1 VGLGRALL
9 CVVVLWGEIATD
21 IPRARLIKKQLLTI
35 AKLPIYAARLATN
48 PVVGDRLR
56 PLIDHASSEM
66 LVRVVG
72 WLWEPCVV
80 CDFHCM
86 LFI

>member
-48 PVVGDRLR
+48 QGFGGSSLFRREDQTVSVS
-56 PLIDHASSEM
+56 ASAYNRSDPS
-66 LVRVVG
+66 RT
-72 WLWEPCVV
+72 
-80 CDFHCM
+80 
-86 LFI
+86 